1 MAKDCDSLEMILFK
15 LSNTWVSCDTP
26 SPPRGPQSDK
36 CSKVLVVTHEM
47 SAIENEGRHIDDVF
61 RPYPVHYIL
70 GRSYKAQPTCPPGQC
85 LYFTWK
91 VQPLGNLGHGSLEY
105 WHLLVCSLFLR
116 RPVIFQTHPHEKQES
131 RLELCKQNKSD
142 IHNSAAYESCTS
154 LEPSASELS
163 CVSGYYKH
171 RVGIVII

>member
-36 CSKVLVVTHEM
+36 CSKVPVVTHEM
-47 SAIENEGRHIDDVF
+47 SAIKNEGRHIDDVF

-116 RPVIFQTHPHEKQES
+116 RPVIFQTHPHE
-131 RLELCKQNKSD
+131 NKNHVWNFASK
-142 IHNSAAYESCTS
+142 ISQTFITRPHTNRVPRSSLPPASCHV
-154 LEPSASELS
+154 
-163 CVSGYYKH
+163 CQ
-171 RVGIVII
+171 VITNTGLA

>member
-1 MAKDCDSLEMILFK
+1 MMVGHAWCNGKFIREGWCGLAKDCDSLEMILFK

-116 RPVIFQTHPHEKQES
+116 GP
-131 RLELCKQNKSD
+131 
-142 IHNSAAYESCTS
+142 
-154 LEPSASELS
+154 
-163 CVSGYYKH
+163 
-171 RVGIVII
+171 